1 MERQEGMTMKN
12 LLSLAATLGF
22 VSTAGADALPKP
34 VADMECLVGAW
45 KFTGTATMGKDA
57 AKVTATW
64 DCKRTAAKFGVSCT
78 LALKGIPGMP
88 VYAETDLMGYDA
100 GANKYHW
107 FAVTNAGETH
117 DHVAEIPTGNKL
129 QFVYTGT
136 QEGKPL
142 KEVIDF
148 EIGKDEKSLTLRS
161 ETFIAGASAMVLE
174 GNARK

>member
-1 MERQEGMTMKN
+1 MNK
-12 LLSLAATLGF
+12 LLFLAASLGF
-22 VSTAGADALPKP
+22 LSTARADALPKP

-45 KFTGTATMGKDA
+45 KVAGTATMGKDV

-64 DCKRTAAKFGVSCT
+64 DCKRTAGKFGVSCT
-78 LALKGIPGMP
+78 LALKGIPGLP
-88 VYAETDLMGYDA
+88 AYAETDLMGYDA

-117 DHVAEIPTGNKL
+117 DHVADVPSGNKL

-161 ETFIAGASAMVLE
+161 ETFVAGASVMVLE
-174 GNARK
+174 GKAHK